1 MERKLQETYEKPPPG
16 SFAEFALNQLRQY
29 IEGRSKID
37 DDYYKHLVINTQ
49 SRTFEDANY
58 VNSIGSK
65 VVIRPLA
72 ETFEISAK
80 KDVQLQR
87 TVVWKDLPSA
97 SQDAMDTGDLPSGE
111 IPESNEEAEAVDSPS
126 GEMAVE
132 AEADV
137 PEDLPSGKRSR
148 TEAKEED
155 VEMNEVKEEEPPQDD
170 PNAQLAPEEEAP
182 DFGGDVEIDD
192 DGSETASQKMQRANR
207 LLNSGIL
214 DRFANSSDEEDD
226 APRLGPRP
234 RLAVPAMANFIS
246 SMLSE
251 DKDFIDE
258 LLKADEERQQRR
270 HEEGVMFTE
279 RQPREEVRYGEELEE
294 RKSQDIFSHTSTR
307 EFMEA
312 LRPETDDDENL
323 SSAQSS
329 LEHHLFA
336 GRQNYQ
342 RLHSNK
348 MSLLDPLEPEEKIK
362 IEVRKP
368 QRAEDPMTVE
378 PEYDCALDKLGQ

>member
-1 MERKLQETYEKPPPG
+1 MKRIFVYIHNNLRFSPRFCLWAVERKLKETYEKPPPG

-29 IEGRSKID
+29 IEGRSNID

-72 ETFEISAK
+72 ETFEFSAK
-80 KDVQLQR
+80 KDFQLQR
-87 TVVWKDLPSA
+87 TVVWKDLPSS
-97 SQDAMDTGDLPSGE
+97 SQDAMDTGDLPPGE
-111 IPESNEEAEAVDSPS
+111 IPESNEEAEAVDLPS
-126 GEMAVE
+126 GEMTVE

-155 VEMNEVKEEEPPQDD
+155 VEMDEVKEEEPPQDD
-170 PNAQLAPEEEAP
+170 PDAQLAPEEEAP

-192 DGSETASQKMQRANR
+192 DVSETTSQKMQRANR

-214 DRFANSSDEEDD
+214 DRFANSSDEEDED

-234 RLAVPAMANFIS
+234 RKAAPAMANFIS

-251 DKDFIDE
+251 DKDFIDQ
-258 LLKADEERQQRR
+258 LIKADEERR
-270 HEEGVMFTE
+270 HTLPLPIQSPVSRSLLALWALRLHPRHAHLLLQIVLVPLYASWPITDRAILFYRGSVLRSPPRTVYAGFEQGPVKSKPSPQSTMGTE
-279 RQPREEVRYGEELEE
+279 RSIQ
-294 RKSQDIFSHTSTR
+294 
-307 EFMEA
+307 
-312 LRPETDDDENL
+312 
-323 SSAQSS
+323 
-329 LEHHLFA
+329 
-336 GRQNYQ
+336 
-342 RLHSNK
+342 
-348 MSLLDPLEPEEKIK
+348 
-362 IEVRKP
+362 
-368 QRAEDPMTVE
+368 
-378 PEYDCALDKLGQ
+378 KL